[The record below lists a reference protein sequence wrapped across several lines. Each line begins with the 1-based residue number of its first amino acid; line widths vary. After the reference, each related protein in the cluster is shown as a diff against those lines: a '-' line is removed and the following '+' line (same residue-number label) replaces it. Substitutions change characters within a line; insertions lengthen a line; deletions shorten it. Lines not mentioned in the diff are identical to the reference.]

1 MKTLFE
7 SVDTAQRDLSD
18 SIVKYD
24 IDGPLCGMS
33 LVQRV
38 SRAIKGI
45 VGIDQ
50 GNQGRFEMR
59 LENAVSGLFIQPR

>member
-24 IDGPLCGMS
+24 IDGPLRGMS

-59 LENAVSGLFIQPR
+59 LENAVSGLFLQPR